1 MSGRFAKRVFLALA
15 MAVLISGLSASG
27 AYAADVTRI
36 DDLDPAIVYQ
46 PGVSTTSN
54 VNWLRWPV
62 PPNNVNYHAGG
73 YTNARNAG
81 RLATIAFTGT
91 GVDWITVKAP
101 NQGLAE
107 VWVDSEAPVQVD
119 LYAAANAYQQVV
131 WSKRGLSN
139 GPHTLN
145 IQALGANRAGEAAGS
160 NTLVG
165 IDAIDV
171 FVEPEP
177 VSVPASSM
185 WSVMLLATAGG
196 LLLIRNKRLAT
207 H

>member
-1 MSGRFAKRVFLALA
+1 MSGRIAKRLVLALV
-15 MAVLISGLSASG
+15 MAFLISGLLVSG
-27 AYAADVTRI
+27 AFAADVTRI

-62 PPNNVNYHAGG
+62 PPNNTNYHAGG
-73 YTNARNAG
+73 YTNARNAS
-81 RLATIAFTGT
+81 RLATLTFTGT

-107 VWVDSEAPVQVD
+107 VWVDGEAPVQVD

-139 GPHTLN
+139 GTHTLN
-145 IQALGANRAGEAAGS
+145 IRALGMNRAGDPAGS
-160 NTLVG
+160 TTLVG

-185 WSVMLLATAGG
+185 WSIALLVTIGSALLA
-196 LLLIRNKRLAT
+196 RSKRFSAR
-207 H
+207 